1 MVSGSGVTHRR
12 RSSPYRNSRSPPQRR
27 GDRPAHQGS
36 CRQTRRAAS
45 SVHTQCRAVGPES
58 CVCRPHLRRTVF
70 VTTGGTLLYS
80 LSGKPKQNAADV
92 GDPCKKRL
100 FTDPRMGSHRN
111 LPWRRQEAH
120 QRKSKGSG
128 SCRKQRG
135 NDARALSLN
144 SFSGDG

>member
-1 MVSGSGVTHRR
+1 MVCGSGVTHRR

-27 GDRPAHQGS
+27 GDRPEYQGS

-45 SVHTQCRAVGPES
+45 PVHTQCRAVGPES

-92 GDPCKKRL
+92 ADPCKKGFSRTRGWVL
-100 FTDPRMGSHRN
+100 TETFLGADKKPISVN
-111 LPWRRQEAH
+111 P
-120 QRKSKGSG
+120 KG
-128 SCRKQRG
+128 
-135 NDARALSLN
+135 RAPAASN
-144 SFSGDG
+144 EGTTRVRCPQ